1 MKPQRFLTILLFLSA
16 VLSIQAQDINGLPK
30 LYPAYSEDFSNYS
43 SFPSTCFQN
52 CFQDQDGR
60 LWLIPCLSASAHA
73 SLHLFQFD
81 GYDFRNVQGEIE
93 NLPADVHIIGVN
105 QQRSTLIWYA
115 TEPIGNQLFF
125 YDLQTHRL
133 RKEEI
138 HLTGHILSGVIT
150 PDNRILLTIKQARE
164 CVIAEWADG
173 QLMELGS
180 LKHSEDLGNG
190 ISVIQ
195 LDDQEVWVFIQ
206 NTGDYITR
214 FNFRNNTVKKYFF
227 SDFKPNGVPPAADAL
242 TVILPGM
249 PQDQIGGV
257 YFFLLDRNKKQ
268 TTFTLYKFQ
277 KEKDLIERVEGQP
290 DGITG
295 RSRVFRDDSG
305 SHLFLYAGED
315 KQYKAIL
322 QDTSGRRY
330 DYSAFFSDL
339 GENNVYSI
347 LSTDFKD
354 RLILCSDKGIFEKQG
369 INKEGIKYLL
379 EGVSIR
385 AMIELPDQKV
395 LVSQQ
400 NPGNFV
406 LDLKSNTTA
415 TFKVPGCPFDIQ
427 GFPTA
432 FYYDQEGKLLS
443 YNGDVFIKYDT
454 STQICESF
462 FPGAGPIKNFTPV
475 DADQVALLSGEGRLS
490 LFRFSTHQLTP
501 VLNKGAPVQISGFPN
516 GMLYDQKGRLWV
528 ASNTGLWKV
537 NVAKQEVEVLGK
549 EAPFLDSRFLAIRSD
564 EKGRLWLGTTL
575 GGVHI
580 YDPDTK
586 ELIVVNSDNGLA
598 NNTVA
603 NILEDEDGDWWLGTY
618 NGISIVNK
626 QGELITNLGVKDG
639 LIEMESNRFASH
651 RTGDGKLL
659 IGTVNGLYVIDPKI
673 IKDHIRQSGH
683 LKVYLTSLEYFDT
696 RKGEKTKENFQLND
710 IKTLRLPPSNRFLNL
725 SLALSSYFNPQ
736 KNQYAYMLEGVDD
749 DWTFLDNQ
757 HLLSLN
763 NLPPGKY
770 RLLIKGRDADGQW
783 TEEPLALS
791 IHAREFFYKTAWFYL
806 LIILLVGLTTVVW
819 IWRLRTQINLA
830 TEQIRADK
838 AIIET
843 QADQLKE
850 KDKAKSLFF
859 TNISHE
865 FRTPLTVIS
874 GMANQIV
881 GQDKIKDLIKRN
893 SLSLLNMVNQILDL
907 RKLEL
912 GKLKL
917 DLVQGNI
924 VQYLQYVLASYEA
937 IAELKRV
944 KLHFLPKEQEI
955 IMDFDQEK
963 FMRIISNLLS
973 NAIKF
978 TPKDGHIYLILEK
991 GTINQGPDHPVEALT
1006 LTVSDTG
1013 IGIPK
1018 EQQGQIFDRFFQV
1031 KEDAAGNVPKGRSEG
1046 YNLEMAGTGIG
1057 LALTKDLITLMGG
1070 SISLESTPGKGST
1083 FSVMLP
1089 ISREAMKVDIEKLT
1103 VEDLSLVA
1111 FDRAGL
1117 EKEMEPALPKTS
1129 SAEKSSDLS
1138 LLIIEDNKDIQQY
1151 LTTLLES
1158 KYTLYLAGD
1167 GEEGI
1172 EMAFEHIP
1180 DLIVSD
1186 VMMPKKDGFEVCDTL
1201 KNDDRTSHIPIV
1213 LLTAKGSVES
1223 RIEGLE
1229 RGADAYLSK
1238 PFNEKELFVRLEKL
1252 AELRRLL
1259 QQRYQHIRPLAPD
1272 AVQAAPETG
1281 FEKEDAIMAKLQKI
1295 VEDNLDDTD
1304 FGPTQLC
1311 KAMGMS
1317 RSHLHLK
1324 IKALTNLSTS
1334 IFIRTIRLHKAKE
1347 LLQQGELNVTQV
1359 ALEVGFNDLSY
1370 FSRKFTEEFGVNP
1383 QKVVPLSKQ

>member
-1 MKPQRFLTILLFLSA
+1 MKLLRVLTVLLSLSVA
-16 VLSIQAQDINGLPK
+16 ISIQAQDMDGLPK
-30 LYPAYSEDFSNYS
+30 LFPAYSEDFSNYS

-93 NLPADVHIIGVN
+93 DLPADVHIIGIN
-105 QQRSTLIWYA
+105 QQRTALAWYS
-115 TEPIGNQLFF
+115 TEPIDNQLFF

-133 RKEEI
+133 RKEEVR
-138 HLTGHILSGVIT
+138 LDGQILAGAIT
-150 PDNRILLTIKQARE
+150 RDDRILLAIKQARE
-164 CVIAEWADG
+164 FVIAEWADG
-173 QLMELGS
+173 QLIELGS
-180 LKHSEDLGNG
+180 LEHSGDLGHG
-190 ISVIQ
+190 DPVIH
-195 LDDQEVWVFIQ
+195 LNDREVWKSMRDHIV
-206 NTGDYITR
+206 R
-214 FNFRNNTVKKYFF
+214 FNFRNNTAKKYYF
-227 SDFKPNGVPPAADAL
+227 SDFKPEVIPAGEASIM
-242 TVILPGM
+242 ILSGM
-249 PQDQIGGV
+249 PQNQIGDV
-257 YFFLLDRNKKQ
+257 YFFLLDENTKNPKV
-268 TTFTLYKFQ
+268 TLYRFQ
-277 KEKDLIERVEGQP
+277 EEKGFIERVEEQP
-290 DGITG
+290 DAIIG
-295 RSRVFRDDSG
+295 RSRVLRDDSG
-305 SHLFLYAGED
+305 NYLFFYAGED
-315 KQYKAIL
+315 KHCEAIL
-322 QDTSGRRY
+322 QDTTGRRY

-339 GENNVYSI
+339 EENNVYSI
-347 LSTDFKD
+347 LSADFKD

-379 EGVSIR
+379 EGFSIR

-395 LVSQQ
+395 MISKQGQ
-400 NPGNFV
+400 GNFV
-406 LDLKSNTTA
+406 LDLKTNTT
-415 TFKVPGCPFDIQ
+415 TNIKVPGCPFDIQ

-443 YNGDVFIKYDT
+443 YNESVLVRYDT
-454 STQICESF
+454 STQSCESF
-462 FPGAGPIKNFTPV
+462 SPGIGLIRNFTPV
-475 DADQVALLSGEGRLS
+475 DPDQVALLSGEGGLF
-490 LFRFSTHQLTP
+490 LFRFSTNQSTP

-537 NVAKQEVEVLGK
+537 NLAEQEVEVLGK
-549 EAPFLDSRFLAIRSD
+549 EAPFLDSRFLALKSD
-564 EKGRLWLGTTL
+564 EKGRLWLGTAL

-586 ELIVVNSDNGLA
+586 ELTIVNSDDGLA

-603 NILEDEDGDWWLGTY
+603 NIVEDEDGDWWLGTY
-618 NGISIVNK
+618 NGISVVNK
-626 QGELITNLGVKDG
+626 QGELIANLALKDG
-639 LIEMESNRFASH
+639 LIERENNRFASL
-651 RTGDGKLL
+651 RTKDGKLL
-659 IGTVNGLYVIDPKI
+659 IGTINGLHVVDPKI
-673 IKDHIRQSGH
+673 IKDRIRQNGN
-683 LKVYLTSLEYFDT
+683 LRVYLTSLEYFDT
-696 RKGEKTKENFQLND
+696 RKGEKRKEAFQLND

-725 SLALSSYFNPQ
+725 SVALSNYFDPQ
-736 KNQYAYMLEGVDD
+736 KNQYAYMLEGIDD
-749 DWTFLDNQ
+749 DWTFIGNQ

-770 RLLIKGRDADGQW
+770 RLLIKGRDGSGQW
-783 TEEPLALS
+783 TQEPLALS
-791 IHAREFFYKTAWFYL
+791 IHAREFFYKTSWFYL
-806 LIILLVGLTTVVW
+806 LIILLSGLVVTTW
-819 IWRLRTQINLA
+819 IWRLRSKIEEA

-843 QADQLKE
+843 QAEQLKE

-874 GMANQIV
+874 GMANQIE
-881 GQDKIKDLIKRN
+881 GQEKIKDLIKRN

-917 DLVQGNI
+917 DLVQGDI

-937 IAELKRV
+937 IAELKGV

-978 TPKDGHIYLILEK
+978 TPEGGNVYLILER
-991 GTINQGPDHPVEALT
+991 GTINQGRSRLVEALN
-1006 LTVSDTG
+1006 LAVSDTG

-1018 EQQGQIFDRFFQV
+1018 EKQALIFDRFFQV
-1031 KEDAAGNVPKGRSEG
+1031 KDDYVASIPKGRDER
-1046 YNLEMAGTGIG
+1046 YNLEMTGTGIG

-1083 FSVMLP
+1083 FSVLLP
-1089 ISREAMKVDIEKLT
+1089 ISREATKVDIEKLT
-1103 VEDLSLVA
+1103 AEGLSLVE
-1111 FDRAGL
+1111 FDQAGL
-1117 EKEMEPALPKTS
+1117 EKETEPALTKTS

-1151 LTTLLES
+1151 LITLLEP

-1172 EMAFEHIP
+1172 EMAFEHVP

-1259 QQRYQHIRPLAPD
+1259 QQRYQHVSPPAD
-1272 AVQAAPETG
+1272 AVETGPVTG
-1281 FEKEDAIMAKLQKI
+1281 FEKEDAFMEKLQKI
-1295 VEDNLDDTD
+1295 AIDNLDNTD

-1311 KAMGMS
+1311 AAMGMS

-1334 IFIRTIRLHKAKE
+1334 IFIRTIRLHKARE
-1347 LLQQGELNVTQV
+1347 LLQEGELNVTQV
-1359 ALEVGFNDLSY
+1359 AFEVGFSDLSY

-1383 QKVVPLSKQ
+1383 QKVLPPSRQ